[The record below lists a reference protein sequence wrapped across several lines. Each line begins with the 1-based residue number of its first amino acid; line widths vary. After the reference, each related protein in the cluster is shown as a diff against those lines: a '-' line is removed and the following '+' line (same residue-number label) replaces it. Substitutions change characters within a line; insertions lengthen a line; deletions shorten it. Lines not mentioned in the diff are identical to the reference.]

1 MEKSYLDNDMYGGS
15 DREYTD
21 SKARKVC
28 ITSLILRYAVPVVMC
43 VSFGLIILLSADS
56 TNGLATSGILFVPS
70 MLVFVSYIMSW
81 VFMIKV
87 RLRRK
92 DFRFGK
98 ILMWLYIADTLL
110 VIFGMIL
117 QLVLYFI
124 KAGLI

>member
-1 MEKSYLDNDMYGGS
+1 MEKSYLDNDVYGGA

-28 ITSLILRYAVPVVMC
+28 IISLILRYAVPVVMC

-56 TNGLATSGILFVPS
+56 TNGLATSGILLAPS
-70 MLVFVSYIMSW
+70 MLIFVSYIMSW
-81 VFMIKV
+81 VLMIKV
-87 RLRRK
+87 RLRRRE
-92 DFRFGK
+92 FRFGK